1 MKSYVDSLITRL
13 TELPRPEIEQ
23 VARVYEAR
31 ANGTPNARN
40 NVSAKIAIALRL
52 HLENQNA
59 ANCKVLE
66 KKEIKKCV
74 PKPTSLLPMK

>member
-1 MKSYVDSLITRL
+1 MKNQIDTLIIRL

-23 VARVYEAR
+23 AARVYEAR

-52 HLENQNA
+52 HLENSKQGKD
-59 ANCKVLE
+59 CLLTLE
-66 KKEIKKCV
+66 SQADKIKRQ
-74 PKPTSLLPMK
+74 